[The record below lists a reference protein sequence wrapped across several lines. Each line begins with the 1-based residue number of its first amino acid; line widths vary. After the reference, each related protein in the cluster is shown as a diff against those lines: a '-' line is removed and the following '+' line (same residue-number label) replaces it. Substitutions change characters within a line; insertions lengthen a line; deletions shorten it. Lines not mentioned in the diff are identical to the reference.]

1 MEQPYDYKR
10 FAVLYVDDEERS
22 LTGLVRA
29 QSDNFR
35 ILVAA
40 NADEG
45 WRMLNE
51 HLDEIGVL
59 MSDQRMPGIKGV
71 QLLEKARQLR
81 PRIIRILATAYTD
94 MDAAIDAVNS
104 GAIYKYVSKP
114 FEMGPL
120 EITLKRSLEFFMV
133 QRERDALLREKL
145 SVLHKMVITDRVLGL
160 GVMASGLS
168 HNLRNSMSA
177 VRTFLELTPEM
188 LHRERLDLDRLQHPT
203 FWHDFHSKV
212 QGRLKAVIEV
222 LDGVSQFTEPAE
234 PVFRHEVDP
243 ASVVRDGVDRLKEEF
258 RAKGVTLI
266 NRVPAGLP
274 TLKVDGSRFPR
285 LFELLLRDELINLQ
299 SGATV
304 EIDGR
309 LVPATETTGAEVELS
324 LRDNGPGL
332 PEEALRSVF
341 DPFFTRTDQ
350 PADFGIGLMASFF
363 IVHHHGG
370 RIEVQA
376 RPEGGLS
383 YHIRLP
389 VDRAAGPAI
398 NEQGGDFLARLMT
411 NERLWEKLLANS

>member
-10 FAVLYVDDEERS
+10 FAVLYVDDEEKS
-22 LTGLVRA
+22 LRGLVRA
-29 QSDNFR
+29 QSEHFR
-35 ILVAA
+35 ILTAP

-45 WRMLNE
+45 WRLLNE
-51 HLDEIGVL
+51 HIDEIGVL
-59 MSDQRMPGIKGV
+59 MSDQRMPGVKGV
-71 QLLEKARQLR
+71 QLLEKSRQLR

-94 MDAAIDAVNS
+94 MEAAVEAVNT

-114 FEMGPL
+114 FELGPL

-188 LHRERLDLDRLQHPT
+188 LHRERLDLDRLQHPS

-222 LDGVSQFTEPAE
+222 LDGVSHFTEPLQ
-234 PVFRHEVDP
+234 PVFRHDANP
-243 ASVVRDGVDRLKEEF
+243 AAVVQQGVDCLREEF
-258 RAKGVTLI
+258 RAKGVTLN
-266 NRVPAGLP
+266 NRVPSDLP
-274 TLKVDGSRFPR
+274 TLKVDGDRFPR
-285 LFELLLRDELINLQ
+285 LFELLLRDELSNLQ
-299 SGATV
+299 AGATV

-309 LVPATETTGAEVELS
+309 LIPATETSGAEVELS
-324 LRDNGPGL
+324 LSDNGPGL

-350 PADFGIGLMASFF
+350 PAEFGIGLMASFF

-370 RIEVQA
+370 RIEVQG
-376 RPEGGLS
+376 RPEGGLR
-383 YHIRLP
+383 YVIRLP
-389 VDRAAGPAI
+389 MDRPSGVAG
-398 NEQGGDFLARLMT
+398 EQGGDFLARLMT
-411 NERLWEKLLANS
+411 NERLWEKLLATS